1 MIAISMSNVSRQ
13 CKVLL
18 LLVAILLFG
27 GLLRGASIWDDDY
40 DREDYEEAAGAS
52 FAFLLNPSDDIWG
65 ISLGSGTWLVDTPVF
80 GDYFVRL
87 FYSGMEE
94 TTYSGIGMTL
104 RIMPH
109 WQVAPYVGAGGSYN
123 YAFNRADADSSESS
137 FTVNG
142 EDRTGLGR
150 SYWGGHAEAGVRIWF
165 DSRLKLLEA
174 MGRYTWSSNEGDRD
188 YWLVGISTGVG
199 I

>member
-1 MIAISMSNVSRQ
+1 MSRQ

-18 LLVAILLFG
+18 LLLAISLFSG
-27 GLLRGASIWDDDY
+27 SMSGASIWDDDY
-40 DREDYEEAAGAS
+40 DREDYEEPAGAS
-52 FAFLLNPSDDIWG
+52 FAFLLNPSDDVWG
-65 ISLGSGTWLVDTPVF
+65 IGIGSGTWLVDTPIF

-87 FYSGMEE
+87 FYNGLEE

-109 WQVAPYVGAGGSYN
+109 WRVAPFVGAGGSYN
-123 YAFNRADADSSESS
+123 YAFSRSEASSDDATLVVHGDDYSEM
-137 FTVNG
+137 G
-142 EDRTGLGR
+142 H
-150 SYWGGHAEAGVRIWF
+150 SYWGGHAEAGLRVWF
-165 DSRLKLLEA
+165 NSRLQLFEL

-188 YWLVGISTGVG
+188 YWLIGISTGVG